1 MSESKFSVIS
11 KREKDIMIAIVST
24 PVGGNTRERMREV
37 VRIRIR
43 AKTMNDSSIV
53 TLDGAI
59 SKVKLK
65 VKFESLGGPEN
76 CIIEITNRFEKKRT
90 LLKKCMTAQLTY
102 SIDYTKIK
110 LDKIA
115 TSFYT

>member
-1 MSESKFSVIS
+1 
-11 KREKDIMIAIVST
+11 MIAIVST

-37 VRIRIR
+37 IRIKVR
-43 AKTMNDSSIV
+43 TRTMNDSSTV
-53 TLDGAI
+53 TLDEAV

-65 VKFESLGGPEN
+65 IKFECDGQPEN

-90 LLKKCMTAQLTY
+90 LLKKCNTANLTY
-102 SIDYTKIK
+102 SIDYAKVK